1 MPIHPVRDISEYK
14 RMRDALRDRFENE
27 RTGDQTL
34 LFENTKLLQPLINS
48 HQETVKAINKNSV
61 SDALVPLTTELNRR
75 NEQVDLLAQQP
86 YYYQPA
92 IDDAPMYSPSEPTL
106 TIDLDG
112 PLNDTDKDNLQKMGF
127 DLPSVV
133 FENKSVSLALDHI
146 KTANKSIGQKLG
158 KRIASLKEDEI
169 KKFNSQKVTLVA
181 YKEILKG
188 LQGAKQFESTPKKR
202 GKGLKNKIVDA
213 IYYHKINDLCTKL
226 AELHAAK
233 QAGNTG
239 LVNNINSV
247 LDELL
252 RVKAIDKNEYDD
264 LYSQIFA

>member
-1 MPIHPVRDISEYK
+1 
-14 RMRDALRDRFENE
+14 
-27 RTGDQTL
+27 
-34 LFENTKLLQPLINS
+34 
-48 HQETVKAINKNSV
+48 
-61 SDALVPLTTELNRR
+61 
-75 NEQVDLLAQQP
+75 
-86 YYYQPA
+86 
-92 IDDAPMYSPSEPTL
+92 MYSPSEPTL

-112 PLNDTDKDNLQKMGF
+112 ALNDTDKDNLQKMGF

-146 KTANKSIGQKLG
+146 KTANKSIDQKLG

-169 KKFNSQKVTLVA
+169 KKFNSQKVTLIT
-181 YKEILKG
+181 YKEILAG
-188 LQGAKQFESTPKKR
+188 LQGTKQFVSTPKKR

-213 IYYHKINDLCTKL
+213 IYYHSLDDLCANL
-226 AELHAAK
+226 AQLYAAK

-252 RVKAIDKNEYDD
+252 RVKAINKNEYAA